1 MWQLPLG
8 LRQLEC
14 GMAGGASLRVGRSG
28 AEEGEVEK
36 GRKRGKYARNVHVYP
51 ELHSASGGPPQ
62 LGRYK
67 GGPCCCL
74 QLRTTLTS
82 LREKWRG
89 LSRPSSSLQK
99 LRFTFCWKGE
109 ALSKRDRLDR
119 KQDRDSYLG
128 EDYSSREPDEDF
140 GSTWGKDF
148 VIYCFETELRQD
160 DRENVF
166 RNEPDFCTLL
176 HFLWLGKFNYHNISW
191 TQSLEWFYSINEQ
204 PRINHASAYMF

>member
-1 MWQLPLG
+1 MPKLHFLFCYVTALG

-28 AEEGEVEK
+28 AVEEEVEK
-36 GRKRGKYARNVHVYP
+36 GRKQGKYARNVHVYP

-62 LGRYK
+62 LGKYK

-74 QLRTTLTS
+74 QLRMTLTS

-99 LRFTFCWKGE
+99 LQFTFCWKGE

-119 KQDRDSYLG
+119 KQDRDSYLR
-128 EDYSSREPDEDF
+128 EDYSSRETKTLEAPEE
-140 GSTWGKDF
+140 K
-148 VIYCFETELRQD
+148 
-160 DRENVF
+160 
-166 RNEPDFCTLL
+166 TLL
-176 HFLWLGKFNYHNISW
+176 YTVLQQN
-191 TQSLEWFYSINEQ
+191 
-204 PRINHASAYMF
+204 